1 MLKRA
6 AVNGREGESKMGGEG
21 GCPFFSLSL
30 FFKPLKR
37 KADLSGEPLCRGL
50 RTPGTALIPPG
61 PRPGGAPHVSQN
73 ATRRDS

>member
-1 MLKRA
+1 MGA
-6 AVNGREGESKMGGEG
+6 REKARWAEKGDA
-21 GCPFFSLSL
+21 PFFLSLS